1 MLYGKST
8 QVTTTGAQLLNIPDA
23 ERTIRGV
30 TLRIQNGVI
39 EMNGTATEGGYA
51 YVDIA
56 KTPLTGVYTLS
67 IDGAVKGALLDDKFQ
82 RLIESTA
89 SLNGKTARML
99 TFYIT
104 KDVKYSLTGIKVML
118 NAGDTA
124 LPWEPYTG
132 GKPSPSPDYPQEIQS
147 AKSEV
152 VVHGKNLFWWK
163 FLLCKLLK

>member
-1 MLYGKST
+1 M
-8 QVTTTGAQLLNIPDA
+8 
-23 ERTIRGV
+23 
-30 TLRIQNGVI
+30 
-39 EMNGTATEGGYA
+39 
-51 YVDIA
+51 DIA

-124 LPWEPYTG
+124 LLGSHIQAVSHHRHQIIRRRFRVQKRGSGAWKEPFG
-132 GKPSPSPDYPQEIQS
+132 GSFTMQTTQMM
-147 AKSEV
+147 
-152 VVHGKNLFWWK
+152 
-163 FLLCKLLK
+163 C

>member
-1 MLYGKST
+1 M
-8 QVTTTGAQLLNIPDA
+8 
-23 ERTIRGV
+23 
-30 TLRIQNGVI
+30 
-39 EMNGTATEGGYA
+39 
-51 YVDIA
+51 DIA

-147 AKSEV
+147 AKAR
-152 VVHGKNLFWWK
+152 
-163 FLLCKLLK
+163 

>member
-104 KDVKYSLTGIKVML
+104 KDVKY
-118 NAGDTA
+118 
-124 LPWEPYTG
+124 YRR
-132 GKPSPSPDYPQEIQS
+132 
-147 AKSEV
+147 
-152 VVHGKNLFWWK
+152 
-163 FLLCKLLK
+163 